1 VATETIEHDIRNKFG
16 KPRMPSYTGDEKTI
30 QTMRQLGTDN
40 GSFQLHF
47 GAIASGDEDVVDV
60 KRQEE
65 LKLRTGAIAVAWEG
79 AGGARACQF
88 NEVPFVEIRGISD
101 GANSNAPSDFLEN
114 LPRVMDNLAVLISS
128 MARRFNS

>member
-1 VATETIEHDIRNKFG
+1 VGLNQTQPTKFRTGWDLVICAGAAGGLDNSLSVGDIVVATETIEHDIRNKFG

-60 KRQEE
+60 ERQEE
-65 LKLRTGAIAVAWEG
+65 LKWDRRHRSSLGRHGKV
-79 AGGARACQF
+79 QF
-88 NEVPFVEIRGISD
+88 SETPFVEIAD
-101 GANSNAPSDFLEN
+101 Q
-114 LPRVMDNLAVLISS
+114 
-128 MARRFNS
+128 